1 MSAVLAGAG
10 DIREVR
16 MFGGRRFHDER
27 QPGRCVL
34 PSRTTTRCRKG
45 SWGRSACPVR
55 RRADVMRGWRK
66 IALAVTNRDA
76 GERDG
81 KSQGINDGITIR
93 QGQVQCARIECSSR
107 TLISS
112 SVSPLHCSDH
122 ASLHFS

>member
-34 PSRTTTRCRKG
+34 PSRTTTPCRKG

-76 GERDG
+76 GERGREIPRNQRRNNNSPGTGAMRKNRMLQPDAHFEFRI
-81 KSQGINDGITIR
+81 SIT
-93 QGQVQCARIECSSR
+93 
-107 TLISS
+107 L
-112 SVSPLHCSDH
+112 
-122 ASLHFS
+122 